1 MRIGSQLAAL
11 GIALAA
17 LTAAPSV
24 RAQSAA
30 EADKAIAHG
39 VELREKGKDEEA
51 LDEFRR
57 AYSLQPSPKAR
68 AQMALAEQALGMW
81 VLAED
86 HLREALRSVED
97 PFVAKHKAALTAALG
112 TIGLHLGS
120 LEIRGEAPGAEVFID
135 GAKAGTLPF
144 REPKRV
150 EAGMRNLEVRSA
162 GFYPVSRVV
171 RVPAG
176 ETARETIELHAQRP
190 NDAPVDKPP
199 VPAAG
204 GTPPPERDHAYAW
217 TTEPPRPREE
227 GGGGGVRTIGWVF
240 VGTSVALL
248 SMGVVGQFVR
258 QGQIASYNED
268 KSCPGQGSAT
278 QPPACA
284 DLVRTSQTWNTVS
297 IVGFIGAGVFL
308 SSGVVLVLVGGSS
321 SSSHAK
327 NTPGSPQI
335 TCGPA
340 GCAGVF

>member
-11 GIALAA
+11 SIAVAVA
-17 LTAAPSV
+17 IATSPV
-24 RAQSAA
+24 HAQSAA

-81 VLAED
+81 VLAEE

-97 PFVAKHKAALTAALG
+97 PFVAKHKAALTSALA
-112 TIGLHLGS
+112 TIGQHLGS

-150 EAGMRNLEVRSA
+150 EAGMRNLEVRSP

-190 NDAPVDKPP
+190 NDTPSDKPP

-204 GTPPPERDHAYAW
+204 SAPPERDHAW

-308 SSGVVLVLVGGSS
+308 SSGVVLVLVGGSP

-327 NTPGSPQI
+327 NATPSI
-335 TCGPA
+335 MCGPT

>member
-1 MRIGSQLAAL
+1 VRIASQLAAL
-11 GIALAA
+11 GIAVAVA
-17 LTAAPSV
+17 GAAPDA

-81 VLAED
+81 VLAEE

-97 PFVAKHKAALTAALG
+97 PFIAKHKAALASSLA
-112 TIGLHLGS
+112 TIGQHLGS

-150 EAGMRNLEVRSA
+150 EAGMRNLEVRSP

-190 NDAPVDKPP
+190 NEPAPDKPAVTP
-199 VPAAG
+199 APAASNG
-204 GTPPPERDHAYAW
+204 GHPW
-217 TTEPPRPREE
+217 TAEPPRPREDS
-227 GGGGGVRTIGWVF
+227 GGSGVRTIGWVF
-240 VGTSVALL
+240 VGTSVALV
-248 SMGVVGQFVR
+248 STGIVGQFVR

-297 IVGFIGAGVFL
+297 IVSFIGAGVFL

-321 SSSHAK
+321 SSSTAK
-327 NTPGSPQI
+327 ATSPSI

>member
-1 MRIGSQLAAL
+1 VRIASQLAAL
-11 GIALAA
+11 GIALAVA
-17 LTAAPSV
+17 TAAPTAL
-24 RAQSAA
+24 AQSAA

-39 VELREKGKDEEA
+39 VELREKGKDDEA

-81 VLAED
+81 VLAEE

-97 PFVAKHKAALTAALG
+97 PFVAKHKAPLTSALA
-112 TIGLHLGS
+112 TIGQHLGS

-150 EAGMRNLEVRSA
+150 EAGMRNLEVRSP

-190 NDAPVDKPP
+190 NDTPADKPP

-204 GTPPPERDHAYAW
+204 GTPPPEHHVW
-217 TTEPPRPREE
+217 TENPHPREE
-227 GGGGGVRTIGWVF
+227 GGGGGGVRTIGWVF

-327 NTPGSPQI
+327 NTTPSLM
-335 TCGPA
+335 CGPT

>member
-11 GIALAA
+11 GIAVAVA
-17 LTAAPSV
+17 TAASPV

-30 EADKAIAHG
+30 EADKAITHG

-51 LDEFRR
+51 LDEFRH

-81 VLAED
+81 VLAEE
-86 HLREALRSVED
+86 HLREAIRSVED
-97 PFVAKHKAALTAALG
+97 PFVAKHKAALTTALA
-112 TIGLHLGS
+112 TIGQHLGS

-150 EAGMRNLEVRSA
+150 EAGMRNLEVRSP

-190 NDAPVDKPP
+190 NDPPPDQPPAPAARTAPP
-199 VPAAG
+199 VR
-204 GTPPPERDHAYAW
+204 ENAW
-217 TTEPPRPREE
+217 ATEPPRAREE
-227 GGGGGVRTIGWVF
+227 GGGAVRTIGWVF
-240 VGTSVALL
+240 MGTSVALL

-327 NTPGSPQI
+327 NTPPAQI
-335 TCGPA
+335 ACGPT